1 MSIAQRAILANAAKH
16 VKPGGRLVYAV
27 CSMEPEEG
35 TEVATHLDGW
45 SVEHRWA
52 SVPPAADEDGFQ
64 LFVLRANAT

>member
-16 VKPGGRLVYAV
+16 VKPSGRLVYAV

-35 TEVATHLDGW
+35 TEVATHLHGW
-45 SVEHRWA
+45 SVEHQWA

-64 LFVLRANAT
+64 LVVLRANAT